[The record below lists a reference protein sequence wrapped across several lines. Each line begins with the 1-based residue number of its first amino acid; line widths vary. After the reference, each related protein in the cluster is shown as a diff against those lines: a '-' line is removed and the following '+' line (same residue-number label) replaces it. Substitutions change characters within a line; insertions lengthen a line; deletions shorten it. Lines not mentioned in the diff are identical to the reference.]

1 MNEPFFT
8 KTYEVLLD
16 GISFNILI
24 DSTYVSFNN
33 KVLGQENFELIHFH
47 PYFEFFFASKDGIKI
62 FTENEQNTYK
72 NCFVIVPP
80 YLKHYTN
87 INGKIFRFH
96 ASIVKEKRSKS
107 IFFNKVISVITSDKV
122 ISAQINDKILFYLQE
137 IEIEFSKKENADE
150 TKVKFL
156 LSLLVIEILKSM
168 DLNYKIE
175 EKNDHSKEKLA
186 YKIEYIINREYKND
200 ITLEKISKSIGFST
214 RQTSRIIKNEFNC
227 NLKELINNKKLNIA
241 SMLLKNTNMSVKDIA
256 DEVNIENENYFY
268 KLFKDKY
275 NVTPNEYRK
284 LSR

>member
-33 KVLGQENFELIHFH
+33 KILGQENFELIHFH